1 MSKELKDKIR
11 KIIRD
16 QSHIFSGEKTDERQL
31 AFAIRRLIEELSLK
45 EHLKIEEEACAKIA
59 EELVNEFLGLGPLKA
74 LLEDKAVTEIMVNG
88 PHKVY
93 IEKGGKKTLSG
104 VVFENNQHLMYIIQ
118 KILAPTRR
126 HVDEMT
132 PFTDVSLPDGSRV
145 NIIIPPLSLGG
156 PVMTIRKFLKEFG
169 SIEDLVA
176 KDTLSGNMADFL
188 VAAIKAKL
196 NIIFSGATG
205 SGKTTTLNIL
215 SSYISPD
222 ERIVTI
228 EDTAELKL
236 NQEHV
241 VALEAKCGNI
251 EGRGEITIRDLF
263 RNSLRMRPER
273 IILGEIRSSE
283 ALDMLQAMCSGHDG
297 SLAVLHASSP
307 LDVISR
313 IETMILTS
321 GVNIPMWAIKKQI
334 ASSLNL
340 IVQQE
345 QLADGSRKITHITE
359 VRGLENEELVLQ
371 DLFSYE
377 IDTVTDGRVVGS
389 WKSHGVVPLFFDR
402 FNKRGVKLSQ
412 EIFKE

>member
-11 KIIRD
+11 RIIRD
-16 QSHIFSGEKTDERQL
+16 QSHIFSGEKTDEKHL
-31 AFAIRRLIEELSLK
+31 TSAIRRIIEELSLK
-45 EHLKIEEEACAKIA
+45 EHLKIEEAVSAKIA

-74 LLEDKAVTEIMVNG
+74 LLEDKAITEIMVNG

-93 IEKGGKKTLSG
+93 IEKGGKKTLSE
-104 VVFENNQHLMYIIQ
+104 VNFENNQHLMYIIQ
-118 KILAPTRR
+118 KILGPTRR

-169 SIEDLVA
+169 SVEDLAA
-176 KDTLSGNMADFL
+176 KDTLSQNMADFL
-188 VAAIKAKL
+188 VASIKAKL

-215 SSYISPD
+215 SSYISAD
-222 ERIVTI
+222 ERIITI

-241 VALEAKCGNI
+241 VTLEAKPGNV

-307 LDVISR
+307 QDVISR

-345 QLADGSRKITHITE
+345 QLVDGSRKITHITE
-359 VRGLENEELVLQ
+359 VRGLRSEELLLQ

-377 IDTVTDGRVVGS
+377 IEGVQDGKVKGA
-389 WKSHGVVPLFFDR
+389 WKNHGVVPLFFDR
-402 FNKRGVKLSQ
+402 FKKKGVELSE
-412 EIFKE
+412 EIFK

>member
-11 KIIRD
+11 RIIRD
-16 QSHIFSGEKTDERQL
+16 QSHIFSGEKTDEKHL
-31 AFAIRRLIEELSLK
+31 SFAIRRIIEELSLK

-74 LLEDKAVTEIMVNG
+74 LLEDKAITEIMVNG

-104 VVFENNQHLMYIIQ
+104 VSFENNQHLMYIIQ

-169 SIEDLVA
+169 SIEDLAA
-176 KDTLSGNMADFL
+176 KDTLSRNMADFL
-188 VAAIKAKL
+188 VASIKAKL

-340 IVQQE
+340 IVHQE
-345 QLADGSRKITHITE
+345 QLTDGSRKITHITE
-359 VRGLENEELVLQ
+359 VRGLQNEELILQ

-389 WKSHGVVPLFFDR
+389 WKSHGVVPLFFGR
-402 FNKRGVKLSQ
+402 FNKRGVKLNE
-412 EIFKE
+412 EIFK

>member
-16 QSHIFSGEKTDERQL
+16 QSHVFGGEKTDEKHL
-31 AFAIRRLIEELSLK
+31 TSAIRRIIEEMTLK
-45 EHLKIEEEACAKIA
+45 EHLKIEEAVSAKIA

-74 LLEDKAVTEIMVNG
+74 LLEDKAITEIMVNG

-93 IEKGGKKTLSG
+93 IEKGGKKTLSE
-104 VVFENNQHLMYIIQ
+104 VNFENNQHLMYIIQ
-118 KILAPTRR
+118 KILGPTRR

-169 SIEDLVA
+169 SVEDLAA
-176 KDTLSGNMADFL
+176 KDTLSQNMADFL
-188 VAAIKAKL
+188 VASIKAKL

-215 SSYISPD
+215 SSYISAD
-222 ERIVTI
+222 ERIITI

-241 VALEAKCGNI
+241 VTLEAKPGNV

-307 LDVISR
+307 QDVISR

-345 QLADGSRKITHITE
+345 QLVDGSRKITHITE
-359 VRGLENEELVLQ
+359 VRGLRSEELVLQ

-377 IDTVTDGRVVGS
+377 IEGVQDGKVKGA
-389 WKSHGVVPLFFDR
+389 WKNHGVVPLFFNR
-402 FNKRGVKLSQ
+402 FKKKGVELSE
-412 EIFKE
+412 EIFK

>member
-11 KIIRD
+11 RIIRD
-16 QSHIFSGEKTDERQL
+16 QSHVFSGEKTDEKHL
-31 AFAIRRLIEELSLK
+31 TSAIRRIIEELSLK
-45 EHLKIEEEACAKIA
+45 EHLKIEEAVSAKIA

-74 LLEDKAVTEIMVNG
+74 LLEDKAITEIMVNG

-93 IEKGGKKTLSG
+93 IEKGGKKTLSE
-104 VVFENNQHLMYIIQ
+104 VNFENNQHLMYIIQ
-118 KILAPTRR
+118 KILGPTRR

-169 SIEDLVA
+169 SVEDLAA
-176 KDTLSGNMADFL
+176 KDTLSGNMANFL
-188 VAAIKAKL
+188 VASIKAKL

-215 SSYISPD
+215 SSYISAD
-222 ERIVTI
+222 ERIITI

-241 VALEAKCGNI
+241 VTLEAKPGNV

-307 LDVISR
+307 QDVISR

-345 QLADGSRKITHITE
+345 QLVDGSRKITHITE
-359 VRGLENEELVLQ
+359 VRGLRSEELVLQ

-377 IDTVTDGRVVGS
+377 IEGVQDGKVKGA
-389 WKSHGVVPLFFDR
+389 WKNHGVVPLFFDR
-402 FNKRGVKLSQ
+402 FKKKGVELSE
-412 EIFKE
+412 EIFK

>member
-1 MSKELKDKIR
+1 MSKELKDRIR
-11 KIIRD
+11 KTIRE
-16 QSHIFSGEKTDERQL
+16 QSHIFSGEKTDENHLRHV
-31 AFAIRRLIEELSLK
+31 IRRIIEELSLK
-45 EHLKIEEEACAKIA
+45 EHFKIEEAVSEKIT

-74 LLEDKAVTEIMVNG
+74 LLEDKDITEIMVNG

-93 IEKGGKKTLSG
+93 IEKGGKKTLSE
-104 VVFENNQHLMYIIQ
+104 VNFENNQHLMYIIQ
-118 KILAPTRR
+118 KILSPTRR

-145 NIIIPPLSLGG
+145 NIIIPPLSLHG
-156 PVMTIRKFLKEFG
+156 PVMTIRKFLKEFAR
-169 SIEDLVA
+169 IEDLTA
-176 KDTLSGNMADFL
+176 KDTLSKNMADFL
-188 VAAIKAKL
+188 VASIKAKL

-215 SSYISPD
+215 SSYISAD
-222 ERIVTI
+222 ERIITI

-241 VALEAKCGNI
+241 VTLEAKPGNV

-307 LDVISR
+307 QDVISR

-345 QLADGSRKITHITE
+345 QLVDGSRKITHITE
-359 VRGLENEELVLQ
+359 VRGLRSEELLLQ

-377 IDTVTDGRVVGS
+377 IEGVQDGKVKGA
-389 WKSHGVVPLFFDR
+389 WKNHGVAPLFFNR
-402 FNKRGVKLSQ
+402 FKKKGVELSE
-412 EIFKE
+412 EIFK